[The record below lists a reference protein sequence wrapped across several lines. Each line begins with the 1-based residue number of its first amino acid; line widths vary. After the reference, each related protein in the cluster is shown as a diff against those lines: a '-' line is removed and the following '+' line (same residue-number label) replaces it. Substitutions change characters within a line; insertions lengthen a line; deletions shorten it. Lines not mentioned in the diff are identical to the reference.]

1 MSVMVINM
9 QVDGLV
15 GTVIA
20 FLLALAFMAL
30 HRLSASADPNLLE
43 HRASHIRPTSRLG
56 GVAVAA
62 AVLIAL
68 TYAKVPVKFDI
79 LLCALPVFLM
89 GLSEDLHYTIK
100 PKIRLVIAS
109 VSASAFIWVQGSLI
123 QSVGLPILDDALSL
137 IVVSTIFTIFCLVA
151 LTNALNFI
159 DGINGLASGK
169 TMIVAG
175 AIWMFSISYSEPVLA
190 VLSLAIFT
198 STLGLFMLNYP
209 QGRIFMGDAGAYT
222 LGFLLAACLITLHHR
237 HPEISPWAILLVIFW
252 PIADMAHSIVRRRLG
267 GKGPDRAD
275 MMHMHHVVMRT
286 LTAYSNGR
294 ITRQIANPLAT
305 ALILP
310 LASVPVICGY
320 VFREN
325 NALCMSLALAFF
337 VGFFALHTFL
347 VRLSKR
353 RASPLKLIG
362 RV

>member
-1 MSVMVINM
+1 MSDMIFYM
-9 QVDGLV
+9 QIDGLI
-15 GTVIA
+15 GTVVA
-20 FLLALAFMAL
+20 FALALTFMAAY
-30 HRLSASADPNLLE
+30 RLSAVTDPNLAE
-43 HRASHIRPTSRLG
+43 HRASHVRPTSRLG
-56 GVAVAA
+56 GVAVSA

-100 PKIRLVIAS
+100 PKIRLAIAS
-109 VSASAFIWVQGSLI
+109 VSASAFLWVQGSLI
-123 QSVGLPILDDALSL
+123 QSVGLPILDEVLSL
-137 IVVSTIFTIFCLVA
+137 AIVGFLFTIFCIVA
-151 LTNALNFI
+151 LTNAINFI

-175 AIWMFSISYSEPVLA
+175 AIWMFSMSYSEPGLA
-190 VLSLAIFT
+190 VLSMAIFT

-237 HPEISPWAILLVIFW
+237 HPEIAPWAILLVIFW
-252 PIADMAHSIVRRRLG
+252 PIADMSHSIVRRRLR
-267 GKGPDRAD
+267 GKRPDRPD

-286 LTAYSNGR
+286 LTVYSDGR

-325 NALCMSLALAFF
+325 NTLCMSLTFAFF
-337 VGFFALHTFL
+337 VGFFALHAYL

-353 RASPLKLIG
+353 RTSTLKLIKI
-362 RV
+362 

>member
-1 MSVMVINM
+1 MFGIVSDM
-9 QVDGLV
+9 QIHGLI
-15 GTVIA
+15 GTVAA
-20 FLLALAFMAL
+20 FVLALTFMAVY
-30 HRLSASADPNLLE
+30 RLSASADPNLSE
-43 HRASHIRPTSRLG
+43 HRASHVRPTSRLG
-56 GVAVAA
+56 GVAVSA

-68 TYAKVPVKFDI
+68 TYAKVSVKFDL

-100 PKIRLVIAS
+100 PKMRLVIAS
-109 VSASAFIWVQGSLI
+109 VSASTFIWVQGSLI
-123 QSVGLPILDDALSL
+123 RSVGLPILDDALSL
-137 IVVSTIFTIFCLVA
+137 IIISTLFTIFCLVA

-169 TMIVAG
+169 TMMVAG
-175 AIWMFSISYSEPVLA
+175 AIWMFSMSYNEPGLA

-222 LGFLLAACLITLHHR
+222 LGFLLAACLITIHHR

-252 PIADMAHSIVRRRLG
+252 PIADMAHSIIRRRLG
-267 GKGPDRAD
+267 GKRPDRPD

-286 LTAYSNGR
+286 LTACSNGR
-294 ITRQIANPLAT
+294 ISRQIANPLAT

-325 NALCMSLALAFF
+325 NMISMSLTIAFF
-337 VGFFALHTFL
+337 VGFFALHAYL
-347 VRLSKR
+347 VRLSKSR
-353 RASPLKLIG
+353 LRTFKSIE
-362 RV
+362 V

>member
-1 MSVMVINM
+1 MSGIIGDM
-9 QVDGLV
+9 QIDGLI
-15 GTVIA
+15 GTVVA
-20 FLLALAFMAL
+20 FVLALTFMAIY
-30 HRLSASADPNLLE
+30 RLSAFADPNLSE
-43 HRASHIRPTSRLG
+43 HRASHMRPTSRLG
-56 GVAVAA
+56 GVAVSA

-68 TYAKVPVKFDI
+68 TYAKVPVKLDI

-89 GLSEDLHYTIK
+89 GLSEDLHFTIK
-100 PKIRLVIAS
+100 PKMRLVIAS

-123 QSVGLPILDDALSL
+123 QSVGLPILDDALS
-137 IVVSTIFTIFCLVA
+137 ITIVSTLFTIFCLVA

-169 TMIVAG
+169 TMIVAS
-175 AIWMFSISYSEPVLA
+175 AIWMFSMSYSEPGLA

-267 GKGPDRAD
+267 GKRPDRPD

-286 LTAYSNGR
+286 LTTCSGGR
-294 ITRQIANPLAT
+294 IKRQIANPLAT

-310 LASVPVICGY
+310 PASVPVICGY

-325 NALCMSLALAFF
+325 NMLCMSLTVAFF
-337 VGFFALHTFL
+337 VGFFALHASL
-347 VRLSKR
+347 VRLSKSR
-353 RASPLKLIG
+353 TRSFKSIE
-362 RV
+362 V

>member
-1 MSVMVINM
+1 MRGRIYDM
-9 QVDGLV
+9 QIAGLI
-15 GTVIA
+15 GTIIA
-20 FLLALAFMAL
+20 FVLALAFMAL
-30 HRLSASADPNLLE
+30 YRLNKTTDPNLSE
-43 HRASHIRPTSRLG
+43 HRASHLRPTSRLG
-56 GVAVAA
+56 GVAVSA

-68 TYAKVPVKFDI
+68 TYAQVPVKFDI
-79 LLCALPVFLM
+79 LVCALPVFFM
-89 GLSEDLHYTIK
+89 GLSEDLYYPVK

-109 VSASAFIWVQGSLI
+109 LAATALIWLKGSLI
-123 QSVGLPILDDALSL
+123 KSVGLPILDDALSL
-137 IVVSTIFTIFCLVA
+137 TIVSIIFTIFCLVA

-169 TMIVAG
+169 TMVVAG
-175 AIWMFSISYSEPVLA
+175 AIWMFSVSYSEPGLA
-190 VLSLAIFT
+190 ALSLAIFT

-267 GKGPDRAD
+267 GKRPDRPD

-286 LTAYSNGR
+286 LTVYSNGR

-320 VFREN
+320 GFREN
-325 NALCMSLALAFF
+325 NTLCMSLTLGFF
-337 VGFFALHTFL
+337 VGFFALHASL

-353 RASPLKLIG
+353 RTSTLGLIKI
-362 RV
+362 

>member
-1 MSVMVINM
+1 MSGISGNM
-9 QVDGLV
+9 QIYGLI
-15 GTVIA
+15 GTVVA
-20 FLLALAFMAL
+20 FVLALGFMAVY
-30 HRLSASADPNLLE
+30 RLRAFTDPNLAE
-43 HRASHIRPTSRLG
+43 HRASHFRPTSRLG
-56 GVAVAA
+56 GVAVSA

-68 TYAKVPVKFDI
+68 TYAKVPVNFDI
-79 LLCALPVFLM
+79 FLCVSPVFLM

-109 VSASAFIWVQGSLI
+109 VSASTFIWVQGSLI
-123 QSVGLPILDDALSL
+123 QSVGVPILDEALSL
-137 IVVSTIFTIFCLVA
+137 TIVSILFTIFCLVA
-151 LTNALNFI
+151 LTNALNCI

-175 AIWMFSISYSEPVLA
+175 AIWMFSMSYNEPDLA

-252 PIADMAHSIVRRRLG
+252 PIADIAHSIVRRRLS
-267 GKGPDRAD
+267 GKRPDRPD

-286 LTAYSNGR
+286 LTTSSEGR
-294 ITRQIANPLAT
+294 VTRQIANPLAT

-320 VFREN
+320 VVREN
-325 NALCMSLALAFF
+325 NTLCMLLTFAFF
-337 VGFFALHTFL
+337 IGFFALHAFL
-347 VRLSKR
+347 VGLSKSR
-353 RASPLKLIG
+353 SRTMKVIG
-362 RV
+362 R

>member
-1 MSVMVINM
+1 MR
-9 QVDGLV
+9 
-15 GTVIA
+15 
-20 FLLALAFMAL
+20 LA
-30 HRLSASADPNLLE
+30 
-43 HRASHIRPTSRLG
+43 
-56 GVAVAA
+56 
-62 AVLIAL
+62 
-68 TYAKVPVKFDI
+68 
-79 LLCALPVFLM
+79 
-89 GLSEDLHYTIK
+89 
-100 PKIRLVIAS
+100 IAS

-123 QSVGLPILDDALSL
+123 QSVGLPILNDALSL
-137 IVVSTIFTIFCLVA
+137 TIVSTLFTIFCLVA

-169 TMIVAG
+169 IMIVAG
-175 AIWMFSISYSEPVLA
+175 AIWMFSTSYNEPGLS

-237 HPEISPWAILLVIFW
+237 HPEISSWAILLVIFW

-267 GKGPDRAD
+267 GKRPDRPD

-325 NALCMSLALAFF
+325 NMLCMSLTLAFF
-337 VGFFALHTFL
+337 IGFFALHASL

-353 RASPLKLIG
+353 RMNTLKLIKI
-362 RV
+362 

>member
-1 MSVMVINM
+1 MSDIISDM
-9 QVDGLV
+9 QIDGLI
-15 GTVIA
+15 GTVVA
-20 FLLALAFMAL
+20 FALALTFMAV
-30 HRLSASADPNLLE
+30 HRLSAFADPNLAE
-43 HRASHIRPTSRLG
+43 RRASHVRPTSRLG
-56 GVAVAA
+56 GVAVSA
-62 AVLIAL
+62 AVIIAL

-100 PKIRLVIAS
+100 PIIRLVIAS

-123 QSVGLPILDDALSL
+123 QSVGLPILDEVLSL
-137 IVVSTIFTIFCLVA
+137 PIVGFLFTIFCIMA
-151 LTNALNFI
+151 LTNAINFI

-175 AIWMFSISYSEPVLA
+175 AIWMFSMSYNEPGLA
-190 VLSLAIFT
+190 ALSMAICT

-209 QGRIFMGDAGAYT
+209 QGRIFIGDAGAYT
-222 LGFLLAACLITLHHR
+222 IGFLLAACVITLHHR
-237 HPEISPWAILLVIFW
+237 HPEISPWAILLTIFW
-252 PIADMAHSIVRRRLG
+252 PIADMAHSIARRRLG
-267 GKGPDRAD
+267 GKRPDRPD

-305 ALILP
+305 AFILP

-325 NALCMSLALAFF
+325 NMVCMSLTLAFF
-337 VGFFALHTFL
+337 TCFFALHASL
-347 VRLSKR
+347 VRLSKSR
-353 RASPLKLIG
+353 TSTRKLIKI
-362 RV
+362 

>member
-1 MSVMVINM
+1 MSGIISDM
-9 QVDGLV
+9 QIDGLI
-15 GTVIA
+15 GTVVA
-20 FLLALAFMAL
+20 FALALTFMAVY
-30 HRLSASADPNLLE
+30 RLSAFADPNLAE
-43 HRASHIRPTSRLG
+43 RRASHVRPTSRLG
-56 GVAVAA
+56 GVAVSA
-62 AVLIAL
+62 AVIIAL

-100 PKIRLVIAS
+100 PIIRLVIAS

-123 QSVGLPILDDALSL
+123 QSVGLPILDEVLSL
-137 IVVSTIFTIFCLVA
+137 PIVGFLFTIFCIIA
-151 LTNALNFI
+151 LTNAINFI

-175 AIWMFSISYSEPVLA
+175 AIWMFSMSYNEPGLAALSMAIS
-190 VLSLAIFT
+190 T

-209 QGRIFMGDAGAYT
+209 QGRIFIGDAGAYT
-222 LGFLLAACLITLHHR
+222 IGFLLAACVITLHHR
-237 HPEISPWAILLVIFW
+237 HPEISPWAILLTIFW
-252 PIADMAHSIVRRRLG
+252 PIADMAHSIARRRLG
-267 GKGPDRAD
+267 GKRPDRPD

-305 ALILP
+305 AFILP

-325 NALCMSLALAFF
+325 NMVCMSLTFAFF
-337 VGFFALHTFL
+337 TGFFALHASL
-347 VRLSKR
+347 VRLSKSR
-353 RASPLKLIG
+353 TSTRKLIKI
-362 RV
+362 

>member
-1 MSVMVINM
+1 MSGIISDM
-9 QVDGLV
+9 QIDGLI
-15 GTVIA
+15 GTVVA
-20 FLLALAFMAL
+20 FVLALTFMGVYRLNAL
-30 HRLSASADPNLLE
+30 TDPNLAE
-43 HRASHIRPTSRLG
+43 HRASHVRPTSRLG
-56 GVAVAA
+56 GVAVSA
-62 AVLIAL
+62 AVLISL
-68 TYAKVPVKFDI
+68 TYAKVPVKLDI

-100 PKIRLVIAS
+100 PKIRLGIAS
-109 VSASAFIWVQGSLI
+109 VSASTFIWVQGSLI
-123 QSVGLPILDDALSL
+123 QSVGLPIFDDALSL
-137 IVVSTIFTIFCLVA
+137 AIVSALFTTFCLVA

-169 TMIVAG
+169 TMIVSG
-175 AIWMFSISYSEPVLA
+175 AIWMFSMSYNEPGLA

-222 LGFLLAACLITLHHR
+222 LGFLLAGCLITLHHR

-267 GKGPDRAD
+267 GKRPDRPD

-286 LTAYSNGR
+286 LSVYSNNR
-294 ITRQIANPLAT
+294 IKRQIANPIAT

-310 LASVPVICGY
+310 LAAVPVICGY

-325 NALCMSLALAFF
+325 NMLCMSLTLAFF
-337 VGFFALHTFL
+337 VGFFALHASL
-347 VRLSKR
+347 VRLSKSR
-353 RASPLKLIG
+353 TRSFKSIEA
-362 RV
+362 